1 MPLIRMDKFL
11 SLSLGVSRS
20 EAKVLLKNGN
30 ITVEGKKVTKGDYKF
45 DETAE
50 VKNGNTVLVYK
61 KHIYLLMNKPEG
73 ILSAATDKRVK
84 TVVDIIP
91 EKYKREGLFPVG
103 RLDKNTTGLL
113 IITDDG
119 DFGHRVTSPKT
130 EIEKCYYAELD
141 GEVKE
146 EYIKIFA
153 DGITLVSGEVCKPAI
168 LRPAEKCSAFVTITE
183 GKYHQIK
190 RMFGVVGL
198 GVNKLHRVSIGKLTL
213 PEALSPGEVLEIGA
227 EEKSL
232 IFDRNDILL

>member
-1 MPLIRMDKFL
+1 MALIRMDKFL
-11 SLSLGVSRS
+11 SSALSISRND
-20 EAKVLLKNGN
+20 AKALLKNGN
-30 ITVEGKKVTKGDYKF
+30 ITVDGKRVTKGDFKF
-45 DETAE
+45 DESAE
-50 VKNGNTVLVYK
+50 VKNGEETLTYK
-61 KHIYLLMNKPEG
+61 KHIYLMMNKPSG

-84 TVVDIIP
+84 TVIDLVP
-91 EKYKREGLFPVG
+91 EQYKREGLFPVG

-130 EIEKCYYAELD
+130 ETEKCYFAELD

-153 DGITLVSGEVCKPAI
+153 EGITLVSGEECKSAI
-168 LRPAEKCSAFVTITE
+168 LRPSGKCSAYVTVTE

-198 GVNKLHRVSIGKLTL
+198 GVNALHRVSIGKLTL
-213 PEALSPGEVLEIGA
+213 PETLAPGKTVEIG
-227 EEKSL
+227 ETEKAS
-232 IFDRNDILL
+232 IFDKNQF

>member
-61 KHIYLLMNKPEG
+61 KYIYLLMNKPEG

-84 TVVDIIP
+84 TVIDIIP

-130 EIEKCYYAELD
+130 ETEKCYYAELD

-146 EYIKIFA
+146 E
-153 DGITLVSGEVCKPAI
+153 
-168 LRPAEKCSAFVTITE
+168 
-183 GKYHQIK
+183 
-190 RMFGVVGL
+190 
-198 GVNKLHRVSIGKLTL
+198 
-213 PEALSPGEVLEIGA
+213 
-227 EEKSL
+227 
-232 IFDRNDILL
+232 

>member
-1 MPLIRMDKFL
+1 MSLIRMDKFL
-11 SLSLGVSRS
+11 SLSLGISRS
-20 EAKVLLKNGN
+20 EAKILLKNGN

-119 DFGHRVTSPKT
+119 DFGHRVM
-130 EIEKCYYAELD
+130 L
-141 GEVKE
+141 
-146 EYIKIFA
+146 
-153 DGITLVSGEVCKPAI
+153 
-168 LRPAEKCSAFVTITE
+168 LRRA
-183 GKYHQIK
+183 
-190 RMFGVVGL
+190 
-198 GVNKLHRVSIGKLTL
+198 
-213 PEALSPGEVLEIGA
+213 
-227 EEKSL
+227 
-232 IFDRNDILL
+232 